1 MECLLAEWNGVQVR
15 PIQINQMMQMQQM
28 GQAPVTTAQMLLD
41 MHTKEIEKFYR
52 EKQEVSFAALI
63 CGSRRTWL
71 TMFVA
76 ENGD

>member
-1 MECLLAEWNGVQVR
+1 MSAEWNGVQVR

-52 EKQEVSFAALI
+52 EKQEVVPLP
-63 CGSRRTWL
+63 
-71 TMFVA
+71 
-76 ENGD
+76 